1 MHKDILIFLDNKMY
15 RIVEHLNIRVLEY
28 SGNGNIILISRVYN
42 NTPIL
47 ITPLSILRQLLKL
60 SALLP
65 IIYLS
70 PSNKNINRSR
80 KQRIKNE
87 PRKND
92 ISLCK
97 YLPAGNID
105 LFSETTRESLA
116 PSRFSRPNR
125 TLPFSRPWPGNI
137 CFANKSFYSIV
148 ARLPLFH
155 RSYQK

>member
-1 MHKDILIFLDNKMY
+1 MRIYYRGTIIFSDNKIY
-15 RIVEHLNIRVLEY
+15 RTVEHLNIRVPEY
-28 SGNGNIILISRVYN
+28 NGNCNMILISGFYN

-47 ITPLSILRQLLKL
+47 IAPLNLEIATEIYWRTST
-60 SALLP
+60 LLP

-70 PSNKNINRSR
+70 PSNKENINRSR
-80 KQRIKNE
+80 EQRIKNE

-116 PSRFSRPNR
+116 PSRFSRLKTELSLSHAHR
-125 TLPFSRPWPGNI
+125 WAI
-137 CFANKSFYSIV
+137 FASQTKAFI
-148 ARLPLFH
+148 
-155 RSYQK
+155 RS